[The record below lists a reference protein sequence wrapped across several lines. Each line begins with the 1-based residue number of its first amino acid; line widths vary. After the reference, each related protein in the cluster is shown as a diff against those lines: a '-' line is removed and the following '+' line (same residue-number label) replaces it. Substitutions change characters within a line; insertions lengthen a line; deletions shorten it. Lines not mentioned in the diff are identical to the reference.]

1 MKQYDFDRTY
11 NQIINFH
18 NFTMLCNSQLIV
30 IEIKIWLD
38 LITVVGFLKC
48 GWIFKMW
55 LDLNNVDLIKEDSL
69 FQ

>member
-1 MKQYDFDRTY
+1 
-11 NQIINFH
+11 
-18 NFTMLCNSQLIV
+18 MLCNSQLIV

-38 LITVVGFLKC
+38 LITVIGFLKC